1 MTEPLVLM
9 CCCPAC
15 ATLFEVA
22 DMQLEQHA
30 GLVRCGECERVFNAT
45 WHLVDE
51 PDSAS
56 PQPIVRTAISP
67 LNQDI
72 DEAALTTITNTL
84 ADEPLAALGRSD
96 GESKRRSLSR
106 PKPIAAVQS
115 PRRSEPHL
123 SRLPPEHEQRLGE
136 ETAVAVTTAPKKNR
150 SSWVTASFWA
160 LASIFFA
167 GVLFLQ
173 ARVLFFNELAAIPA
187 MRPGLSTLCDFT
199 GCTVP
204 EALHGPALRI
214 VKSAVNLHPDHPG
227 ALIVRVHLTNRTL
240 KVLSYPR
247 LQLTLSDHQGIVV
260 GRRTYHPRE
269 YGHPDP
275 VEKIPGS
282 YTQIILLNL
291 ADPDETAVG
300 FETEVV
306 GT

>member
-1 MTEPLVLM
+1 MTEPPEPAVLM

-15 ATLFEVA
+15 TTLFEV
-22 DMQLEQHA
+22 DNVQLEQHA
-30 GLVRCGECERVFNAT
+30 GLVRCGECERIFNAT

-51 PDSAS
+51 SDSA
-56 PQPIVRTAISP
+56 PPRPITGAEISP
-67 LNQDI
+67 LNQAVDK
-72 DEAALTTITNTL
+72 AALNTIRDTL
-84 ADEPLAALGRSD
+84 ADEPLAEL
-96 GESKRRSLSR
+96 RRYDDESLSR

-115 PRRSEPHL
+115 PRRSEPRL
-123 SRLPPEHEQRLGE
+123 SPLLPEHEQRLGE
-136 ETAVAVTTAPKKNR
+136 ETAAPVTPARKSNQ
-150 SSWVTASFWA
+150 SSWITTSLWA

-173 ARVLFFNELAAIPA
+173 TRVLFFNELAAIPA
-187 MRPGLSTLCDFT
+187 MRPGLSTLCEFT

-214 VKSAVNLHPDHPG
+214 VRSAVDLHPDHPG
-227 ALIVRVHLTNRTL
+227 ALIVRVHLRNRTL
-240 KVLSYPR
+240 KVLPYPR

-275 VEKIPGS
+275 AEKIQGS

-291 ADPDETAVG
+291 AGPDETAVG

-306 GT
+306 DT

>member
-22 DMQLEQHA
+22 NVQLEQHA

-56 PQPIVRTAISP
+56 PQSIVRTESSP

-72 DEAALTTITNTL
+72 DEATLTTIRDTL
-84 ADEPLAALGRSD
+84 ADEPLAELRRSD
-96 GESKRRSLSR
+96 DRPLSR
-106 PKPIAAVQS
+106 PKPIAAGPS
-115 PRRSEPHL
+115 PRRSEPRL
-123 SRLPPEHEQRLGE
+123 NRLPSEPEQRLGE
-136 ETAVAVTTAPKKNR
+136 ETAIAVTTAHKKNR
-150 SSWVTASFWA
+150 SGWITASFWA

-167 GVLFLQ
+167 GVFFLQ

-187 MRPGLSTLCDFT
+187 MRPGLSTLCEFT

-204 EALHGPALRI
+204 ETLHGPALRI
-214 VKSAVNLHPDHPG
+214 VKSAVDLHPDHPG
-227 ALIVRVHLTNRTL
+227 ALIVRVHLRNRTL
-240 KVLSYPR
+240 QVLSYPR
-247 LQLTLSDHQGIVV
+247 LQLTLSDHQGAVV

-291 ADPDETAVG
+291 AAPDETAVG